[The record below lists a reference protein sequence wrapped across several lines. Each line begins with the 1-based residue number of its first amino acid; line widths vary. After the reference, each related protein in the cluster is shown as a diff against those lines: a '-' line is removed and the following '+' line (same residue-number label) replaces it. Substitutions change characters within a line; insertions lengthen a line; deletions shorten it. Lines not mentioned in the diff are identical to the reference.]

1 MGESEY
7 VFLFQT
13 SNKQIQVVKHWF
25 QVPGWYIK
33 KGYVSS
39 GMLCVGLCF
48 SNTIHQFLGSV
59 WRICCS
65 LHLKTNLTIR
75 GYPRFLLWDA
85 QFFSSCGEFL
95 FFQFPEIKSTGSQ
108 LYPPSLTTVPLP
120 LGPEPKTKLAP
131 PKKRQ
136 GLWRTVSHS
145 RDHAVVSRF
154 HRDSKSLYSLR
165 VFAEVFFLRGKNQEW
180 TCTDRIRM
188 GTVGREDVSFFVEVV
203 WMLRDS

>member
-85 QFFSSCGEFL
+85 QCFSSCGEFL

-131 PKKRQ
+131 QKNAKAFDEQFRIPVTTPLFQ
-136 GLWRTVSHS
+136 
-145 RDHAVVSRF
+145 
-154 HRDSKSLYSLR
+154 DSIVTRKVFSLR
-165 VFAEVFFLRGKNQEW
+165 VFAEVFFCGAKTRSEHAQIASEW
-180 TCTDRIRM
+180 AQWDGRM
-188 GTVGREDVSFFVEVV
+188 CNFLWKSFEC
-203 WMLRDS
+203 